1 MDENKNNLKN
11 DNPEVKN
18 KEEENISNTRNL
30 TGVSHYIVVSIAIFM
45 SLFHIY
51 TLGFS
56 PLSPWTFYSIHLG
69 MGAVLILLLYPI
81 TKKGNQQEKIPYV
94 DFGLS
99 ILMVLVVSYLVINMD
114 ELIYRIGITPT
125 NWDIV
130 VGISILAI
138 VLEITRRT
146 CGILLPLIAIVF
158 VLYARF
164 GEHIPGV
171 LGHRGYSWERIIS
184 YLKGL
189 DAIFSVPLA
198 ASANFVFLFIVFSAF
213 IQVSGAGKFF
223 IDFAMSVTGRARGGP
238 AKTSVVAS
246 SLFGTVTGN
255 SVANV
260 VSSGAFT
267 IPLMKKI
274 GYKSKFAGAVEAVA
288 STGGQIMPPIL
299 GSAAFIMAMLV
310 GVPYLTVMTAAIIP
324 ALLYFTSVL
333 LIVDLEAAKKGLK
346 GLPSSQLPRLA
357 QVLKN
362 AHLIVPLFVLIFV
375 LAVLQAS
382 PIRAALLAIL
392 STLVVTLFKKESR
405 MGLSKIL
412 ESLSKGAQNAL
423 QMIAACATAGIIIG
437 VLNLTGSGLKFASLI
452 ISWAG
457 DMLPAAL
464 ILTMIASII
473 LGMGLPTTAAY
484 LITAAVVAPA
494 LVELGVDHLT
504 SHMFV
509 FYFACLS
516 AITPPIALAAY
527 AGAGI
532 SRAKPMEVAFT
543 AMKLGLVAFIIPY
556 MFVYGPSLLGIGSP
570 LTIIASVASS
580 LIGVFALGC
589 ALQRWFLGKRTNLL
603 IQLILFSSALIL
615 IKPGLL
621 SDSIGLLLI
630 FICYVLR
637 HTIFKQK
644 ATKKEKQEE
653 TAAL

>member
-1 MDENKNNLKN
+1 MDEYKNNLKIE
-11 DNPEVKN
+11 DTELKN
-18 KEEENISNTRNL
+18 KEEENESNTRNL
-30 TGVSHYIVVSIAIFM
+30 TGVSHYLVVSIAIFM

-56 PLSPWTFYSIHLG
+56 PLSPWIFYSIHLG
-69 MGAVLILLLYPI
+69 MGAVLILLLYPL
-81 TKKGNQQEKIPYV
+81 TKKGNQQSKIPYI

-130 VGISILAI
+130 VGITILAI

-158 VLYARF
+158 ILYARF

-223 IDFAMSVTGRARGGP
+223 IDFAMSVTGKARGGP

-274 GYKSKFAGAVEAVA
+274 GYKPKFAGAVEAVA

-346 GLPSSQLPRLA
+346 GLPGSQLPRLT

-412 ESLSKGAQNAL
+412 EALSKGAQNAL

-457 DMLPAAL
+457 DMLPLAL

-494 LVELGVDHLT
+494 LVELGVDHLI

-570 LTIIASVASS
+570 LNIMVSIVSS

-589 ALQRWFLGKRTNLL
+589 ALQRWFWGQSTNLI
-603 IQLILFSSALIL
+603 IQILLFSSALIL

-630 FICYVLR
+630 FISYVLR
-637 HTIFKQK
+637 FTIFKQK
-644 ATKKEKQEE
+644 TIEKQEE
-653 TAAL
+653 SAAL